1 MTQTL
6 KTSERLGVVDAL
18 RGFALLAIVLLHNL
32 EHYNLF
38 LVPENVP
45 AWLQIIDKYAW
56 DILFFLF
63 AGKAYATFSLLFG
76 FSFYIQ
82 FHNAEKRGI
91 DFRGRFAWRMCLL
104 FLFAQLHALFYNGDI
119 LLLYAVVGFA
129 LIPVCKLKDK
139 TVFWIALILLLQP
152 YEWGRAIYAMIN
164 PDYVVSTGHFMPYA
178 MRAQEA
184 TANGNFFEVLCSNI
198 SDGQLYSNIWQVENG
213 RLFQTA
219 ALFMFGMLLGRRKY
233 LIKSEESVRF
243 WKKMLK
249 GAVLAFIPL
258 YCLKTFVP
266 DLLTNPSVQIPYKI
280 AVPSYAN
287 FAFMIILVS
296 IFTLLWF
303 KKEKGI
309 SAAKIAQIT
318 PIQPIQRLNK
328 EDKRFVEGYNVVNEI
343 NDEVN
348 LASIDW
354 QDFENLIR
362 EIFQEE
368 FNSSGGEVKITQ
380 ASRDG
385 GVDAVVFDPDPI
397 RGGKIVIQA
406 KRYTN
411 VVGVSAVRDLYG
423 TLMNEGAMKGILVT
437 TSNYGNDAYE
447 FAKGKP
453 IQLINGAELLGLL
466 EKHGHKAKIDLK
478 EAKLIN
484 KGNINLI

>member
-45 AWLQIIDKYAW
+45 AWLQTIDKYAW

-164 PDYVVSTGHFMPYA
+164 PDYVVATGHYMP
-178 MRAQEA
+178 
-184 TANGNFFEVLCSNI
+184 
-198 SDGQLYSNIWQVENG
+198 
-213 RLFQTA
+213 
-219 ALFMFGMLLGRRKY
+219 
-233 LIKSEESVRF
+233 
-243 WKKMLK
+243 
-249 GAVLAFIPL
+249 
-258 YCLKTFVP
+258 
-266 DLLTNPSVQIPYKI
+266 
-280 AVPSYAN
+280 YAN

-303 KKEKGI
+303 KKEKGYGWQSLLIPYGRMSLTNYI
-309 SAAKIAQIT
+309 SQSIMGVVIYYGFGLAMYKYAGATASLLIA
-318 PIQPIQRLNK
+318 L
-328 EDKRFVEGYNVVNEI
+328 
-343 NDEVN
+343 
-348 LASIDW
+348 
-354 QDFENLIR
+354 LI
-362 EIFQEE
+362 FT
-368 FNSSGGEVKITQ
+368 V
-380 ASRDG
+380 
-385 GVDAVVFDPDPI
+385 
-397 RGGKIVIQA
+397 
-406 KRYTN
+406 
-411 VVGVSAVRDLYG
+411 
-423 TLMNEGAMKGILVT
+423 
-437 TSNYGNDAYE
+437 
-447 FAKGKP
+447 
-453 IQLINGAELLGLL
+453 QLIFSRWWLARHKQGPL
-466 EKHGHKAKIDLK
+466 EFLWR
-478 EAKLIN
+478 
-484 KGNINLI
+484 KGTWI

>member
-38 LVPENVP
+38 FIPENMP
-45 AWLQIIDKYAW
+45 AWLQTIDKYAW
-56 DILFFLF
+56 DTMFFLF

-91 DFRGRFAWRMCLL
+91 DFRGRFAWRLCLL

-152 YEWGRAIYAMIN
+152 YEWGRAVYAMIN
-164 PDYVVSTGHFMPYA
+164 PDYVAVTGHCVPYA
-178 MRAQEA
+178 IRAQEA
-184 TANGNFFEVLCSNI
+184 TLNGNFLEVLRSNI
-198 SDGQLYSNIWQVENG
+198 IDGQLYSNIWQVENG

-233 LIKSEESVRF
+233 LIKNEESVCF
-243 WKKMLK
+243 WKKMLI
-249 GAVLAFIPL
+249 GAILAFIPL

-266 DLLTNPSVQIPYKI
+266 DLLTNPSIQVPYNI

-303 KKEKGI
+303 KKEKGYSWQSLLIPYGRMSLTNYI
-309 SAAKIAQIT
+309 SQSIMGVTIYYGFGLAMYKYAGATASLLIA
-318 PIQPIQRLNK
+318 L
-328 EDKRFVEGYNVVNEI
+328 
-343 NDEVN
+343 
-348 LASIDW
+348 
-354 QDFENLIR
+354 LI
-362 EIFQEE
+362 FT
-368 FNSSGGEVKITQ
+368 V
-380 ASRDG
+380 
-385 GVDAVVFDPDPI
+385 
-397 RGGKIVIQA
+397 
-406 KRYTN
+406 
-411 VVGVSAVRDLYG
+411 
-423 TLMNEGAMKGILVT
+423 
-437 TSNYGNDAYE
+437 
-447 FAKGKP
+447 
-453 IQLINGAELLGLL
+453 QLIFSRWWLARQKKGPL
-466 EKHGHKAKIDLK
+466 EFLWR
-478 EAKLIN
+478 
-484 KGNINLI
+484 KGTWI

>member
-38 LVPENVP
+38 LAPENVP
-45 AWLQIIDKYAW
+45 AWLQTIDKYAW
-56 DILFFLF
+56 DTLFFLF

-303 KKEKGI
+303 KKEKGYGWQSLLIPYGRMSLTNYI
-309 SAAKIAQIT
+309 SQSIMGVI
-318 PIQPIQRLNK
+318 IYYG
-328 EDKRFVEGYNVVNEI
+328 FG
-343 NDEVN
+343 
-348 LASIDW
+348 LAMYKYA
-354 QDFENLIR
+354 
-362 EIFQEE
+362 
-368 FNSSGGEVKITQ
+368 GAT
-380 ASRDG
+380 AS
-385 GVDAVVFDPDPI
+385 
-397 RGGKIVIQA
+397 
-406 KRYTN
+406 
-411 VVGVSAVRDLYG
+411 
-423 TLMNEGAMKGILVT
+423 
-437 TSNYGNDAYE
+437 
-447 FAKGKP
+447 
-453 IQLINGAELLGLL
+453 QLIALLIFTVQLIFSRWWLACHKQGPL
-466 EKHGHKAKIDLK
+466 EFLWHKGTWI
-478 EAKLIN
+478 
-484 KGNINLI
+484 

>member
-198 SDGQLYSNIWQVENG
+198 SDGNYTAISGKWKMVVCFRQLPCSC
-213 RLFQTA
+213 
-219 ALFMFGMLLGRRKY
+219 
-233 LIKSEESVRF
+233 SECCWDV
-243 WKKMLK
+243 
-249 GAVLAFIPL
+249 
-258 YCLKTFVP
+258 
-266 DLLTNPSVQIPYKI
+266 
-280 AVPSYAN
+280 
-287 FAFMIILVS
+287 
-296 IFTLLWF
+296 
-303 KKEKGI
+303 
-309 SAAKIAQIT
+309 
-318 PIQPIQRLNK
+318 
-328 EDKRFVEGYNVVNEI
+328 
-343 NDEVN
+343 
-348 LASIDW
+348 
-354 QDFENLIR
+354 
-362 EIFQEE
+362 
-368 FNSSGGEVKITQ
+368 
-380 ASRDG
+380 
-385 GVDAVVFDPDPI
+385 
-397 RGGKIVIQA
+397 
-406 KRYTN
+406 
-411 VVGVSAVRDLYG
+411 
-423 TLMNEGAMKGILVT
+423 
-437 TSNYGNDAYE
+437 
-447 FAKGKP
+447 
-453 IQLINGAELLGLL
+453 
-466 EKHGHKAKIDLK
+466 
-478 EAKLIN
+478 
-484 KGNINLI
+484 GNI